1 MKMFLRENLK
11 FAKVIKKAILF
22 IVLLWDFDQTQI
34 QLHKK
39 GFFIMAE
46 EFKFVTEVPKNVWG
60 PEFEDIFVYP
70 MYDEG
75 KVAMEITVAK
85 GVSKIAWEVLDKGKK
100 IASGSSTDFKAGKV
114 FKATEEIKKFKPWNV
129 NTPYLYQFKTTLTLK
144 SGEEKSATI
153 RFGMRKF
160 SVDKESFYLNNEKL
174 FLRGVIR
181 GREAHDHPDLANLG
195 MYEYY
200 AKYMRQMKDY
210 GFNFIRFH
218 SYVPPIECFEAADE
232 LGILIHVEMRK
243 YYGRY
248 QKERAKMESRNRLMN
263 PEEWIEMLLRLRN
276 STSLMVYCMGN
287 EIDHPGR
294 NPICQEFYDMT
305 HKYDPTR
312 FFLDTCSRGE
322 FDRNSVD
329 LDVQHM
335 SYFYPWG
342 HSYNMFENPQNWIIS
357 GSASGIPM
365 IEKNAEDDEDWKIAR
380 KVPSRRPVLAHEI
393 CHYAGLRDLDALE
406 AKFDKYCPDKK
417 PWWIGEL
424 KKLAKLKGFS
434 KKDYAQM
441 KKASDRFQLLS
452 WKLGLEA
459 SRRSKILSG
468 YHFLQFCDTDRYEN
482 SNGIVDCFDDK
493 KGIDDV
499 AFRKFNGDTVLLA
512 DMPRR
517 VFFEGEKFLIPAMVS
532 HFSAELSGEMVF
544 RFALKN
550 SKGETVFTGDMPNIS
565 LTERGRHEICEV
577 TLKFPKTGKPQAYE
591 LVFEL
596 INEKG
601 EVVVDNT
608 WNLWTFPNNPAA
620 LPKMEVN
627 MDLAEVAPTVRYPQL
642 IQSADAK
649 LMISNRF
656 SKKLIDHVANGG
668 DAWVMYRVPITRDR
682 KVRAAKEKYYLPA
695 VWERFKAIIW
705 DRGHNSGAFMR
716 KSGALAGFP
725 NDGFVDMQFANLIN
739 DSDKIILDDFPVK
752 VAPIMEGVDRAV
764 RDRYDVHLFQLSEL
778 QPAYT
783 MRKFAYM
790 MELKV
795 GKGRLF
801 VTAFNFTGLNNNDPE
816 TVGMFESIMRY
827 LASSK
832 FAPKAEISAKKLS
845 SYLLA
850 KGKGPIVKERR
861 MTQYWQLDEEPL
873 ESRKYWQ
880 DALDYIGEEV
890 KVQDYY
896 YKEQTTKL
904 STEEVKDDK

>member
-1 MKMFLRENLK
+1 
-11 FAKVIKKAILF
+11 
-22 IVLLWDFDQTQI
+22 
-34 QLHKK
+34 
-39 GFFIMAE
+39 MAE
-46 EFKFVTEVPKNVWG
+46 EKNEFRFVTEVPKNVWG

-70 MYDEG
+70 VYDEG
-75 KVAMEITVAK
+75 KVAMEITVPK
-85 GVSKIAWEVLDKGKK
+85 KCSKIAWEVLDKKK
-100 IASGSSTDFKAGKV
+100 CIASGSATDIKAGKI
-114 FKATEEIKKFKPWNV
+114 FKTTEAIKNFKPWNV
-129 NTPYLYQFKTTLTLK
+129 NTPYLYTFKTILTVN
-144 SGEEKSATI
+144 GEDKECSI

-160 SVDKESFYLNNEKL
+160 SVDQNSFYLNNENL

-218 SYVPPIECFEAADE
+218 SFVPPIECFEAADE

-248 QKERAKMESRNRLMN
+248 QKERSRMESRNRLMN
-263 PEEWIEMLLRLRN
+263 ADEWLEMLLRLRN
-276 STSLMVYCMGN
+276 CTSLMVYCMGN

-294 NPICQEFYDMT
+294 NPICQEFYEMT

-406 AKFDKYCPDKK
+406 SKFDKYCPDKK

-424 KKLAKLKGFS
+424 KKLIKLKGFS
-434 KKDYAQM
+434 KKDYELM
-441 KKASDRFQLLS
+441 KKASDRFQFLS

-512 DMPRR
+512 DMPKR
-517 VFFEGEKFLIPAMVS
+517 VFFEGSKVLIPASVS
-532 HFSAELSGEMVF
+532 HFSAELAGEMVF
-544 RFALKN
+544 RFTLKN
-550 SKGETVFTGDMPNIS
+550 TKGETVFTGELPNIN
-565 LTERGRHEICEV
+565 LTERGRHDICEV
-577 TLKFPKTGKPQAYE
+577 TLKFPKTGKPQAYS

-601 EVVVDNT
+601 EVAVDNA
-608 WNLWTFPNNPAA
+608 WNLWAFPDKAAA

-642 IQSADAK
+642 VQNDNAK
-649 LMISNRF
+649 LMIANRF
-656 SKKLIDHVANGG
+656 SKKLIDHLAEGG
-668 DAWVMYRVPITRDR
+668 DAWVMYRVPVTRDR
-682 KVRAAKEKYYLPA
+682 KVRAPKEKYYLPA

-739 DSDKIILDDFPVK
+739 DSDKIIMDDFPVK

-764 RDRYDVHLFQLSEL
+764 RDRFDVYNFQLSEL

-832 FAPKAEISAKKLS
+832 FAPKTEISAKKLA

-850 KGKGPIVKERR
+850 KGRGPIVKERR

-873 ESRKYWQ
+873 ESRKYWEE
-880 DALDYIGEEV
+880 ALKYIGEEV
-890 KVQDYY
+890 KEEDVWMKRQAN
-896 YKEQTTKL
+896 KL
-904 STEEVKDDK
+904 STEDEKENK

>member
-1 MKMFLRENLK
+1 
-11 FAKVIKKAILF
+11 
-22 IVLLWDFDQTQI
+22 
-34 QLHKK
+34 
-39 GFFIMAE
+39 MAE
-46 EFKFVTEVPKNVWG
+46 EFKFVTEVPKNIWG

-70 MYDEG
+70 MFDEG
-75 KVAMEITVAK
+75 KVAMEVTVAE
-85 GVSKIAWEVLDKGKK
+85 GVSKIAWEVIDNGTV
-100 IASGSSTDFKAGKV
+100 IASGSANAPKAGEV
-114 FKATEEIKKFKPWNV
+114 FKTTEEIKDFKPWNV
-129 NTPYLYQFKTTLTLK
+129 NTPYLYQFKTILTVDGK
-144 SGEEKSATI
+144 EKEALI
-153 RFGMRKF
+153 RFGMRKY

-218 SYVPPIECFEAADE
+218 SFVPPIECFEAADE

-263 PEEWIEMLLRLRN
+263 ADEWIEMLLRLRN

-305 HKYDPTR
+305 HKFDPTR

-406 AKFDKYCPDKK
+406 AKFDKYCPEKK

-434 KKDYAQM
+434 DEDYALM
-441 KKASDRFQLLS
+441 KKASDRFQFLS

-493 KGIDDV
+493 KGIDDF
-499 AFRKFNGDTVLLA
+499 AFRKFNGDTVVLA

-550 SKGETVFTGDMPNIS
+550 SAGETVFTGDMPNIS
-565 LTERGRHEICEV
+565 LNERGRHEICEV
-577 TLKFPKTGKPQAYE
+577 TLKFPKTGKPEAYT

-596 INEKG
+596 LQDGN
-601 EVVVDNT
+601 VVVDNS
-608 WNLWTFPNNPAA
+608 WNLWTFPNNAAA

-627 MDLAEVAPTVRYPQL
+627 MELDEVAPTVRYPQL
-642 IQSADAK
+642 VQSDDAK

-656 SKKLIDHVANGG
+656 SKKLIDHVAEGG

-682 KVRAAKEKYYLPA
+682 KVRAEKEKYYLPA
-695 VWERFKAIIW
+695 TWERFKAIIW

-716 KSGALAGFP
+716 DSEALAGFP
-725 NDGFVDMQFANLIN
+725 NDGFVDMQFTQLIN

-752 VAPIMEGVDRAV
+752 VDPIMEGVDRAV

-783 MRKFAYM
+783 MRKFAYI
-790 MELKV
+790 MEVKV

-801 VTAFNFTGLNNNDPE
+801 VTAFNFTGLNNHDPE

-827 LASSK
+827 ITGDA
-832 FAPKAEISAKKLS
+832 FAPKAEISGEDLA

-850 KGKGPIVKERR
+850 KGEGPIVKERR

-896 YKEQTTKL
+896 YKNQTTKL